1 MGAQCVLEHLHYT
14 KYHTHKINELT
25 KQPRLSGYYT
35 EKAMVELVVTIV
47 ASKNRVNF
55 HVSSKNKMLHEKI
68 FEF

>member
-1 MGAQCVLEHLHYT
+1 MVAQCVLEHLHYT

-47 ASKNRVNF
+47 ASKKSCKPSCF
-55 HVSSKNKMLHEKI
+55 FKE
-68 FEF
+68 

>member
-35 EKAMVELVVTIV
+35 EKAMVELVTIV
-47 ASKNRVNF
+47 ASKKLCKPSCF
-55 HVSSKNKMLHEKI
+55 FKE
-68 FEF
+68 